1 MSQHSRARRPPLN
14 TSGSISSE
22 GGESLHF
29 ISPPL
34 SRAGTSNLYN
44 LDDKDFNVWVTDEV
58 KQQNPLEG
66 DFVGFSAPEFAWPG
80 SLQKSSSS
88 LSHSAGHLQYGGT
101 YGGSSHDH
109 GHDHDHGLGPGGG
122 TIDFSTFNQYGL
134 SRPPPISPT
143 SYPLRLAGRKYLPG
157 TNRTS
162 QNMSPTSAHSRTK
175 PRHQTH
181 TWNAGDSDKNSH
193 SQPSRNNNKSSGKHN
208 SKSNTTEM
216 EIHRSLF
223 DVSPLQQASR
233 ATKYSHNK
241 NTVSSSKDAKQQR
254 KQQQQQQQQQQ
265 AHQKPTPYG
274 PVWGREAYYRCPPKL
289 MNVTGSKNLKG
300 YRSGGLGG
308 LESLGAN
315 EKRFHAHM
323 STKRVTR
330 REIPTQKR
338 RVLTRLNASKSTR
351 GFTSLV
357 ESPFKAEAGRLNLSS
372 SMDALQMERV
382 HGLSLHEIKRSTEFV
397 LKSPPDSLQFGPA
410 MPHAGTRNGSER
422 STHSIGTF
430 DGVRLPIE
438 TIEGLLE
445 KNIEG
450 EIFEELR
457 QRQKSREMDSRMSEE
472 RQRLKSRADGRHRS
486 VTPISV
492 ISGFHELRN
501 GTVHTR
507 MSRKFISQKRPSV
520 VDIGVDF
527 GISIDRL
534 GENQQL
540 AKGKPWSRGGH

>member
-1 MSQHSRARRPPLN
+1 
-14 TSGSISSE
+14 
-22 GGESLHF
+22 
-29 ISPPL
+29 
-34 SRAGTSNLYN
+34 
-44 LDDKDFNVWVTDEV
+44 
-58 KQQNPLEG
+58 
-66 DFVGFSAPEFAWPG
+66 
-80 SLQKSSSS
+80 
-88 LSHSAGHLQYGGT
+88 
-101 YGGSSHDH
+101 
-109 GHDHDHGLGPGGG
+109 
-122 TIDFSTFNQYGL
+122 
-134 SRPPPISPT
+134 
-143 SYPLRLAGRKYLPG
+143 
-157 TNRTS
+157 
-162 QNMSPTSAHSRTK
+162 
-175 PRHQTH
+175 
-181 TWNAGDSDKNSH
+181 
-193 SQPSRNNNKSSGKHN
+193 
-208 SKSNTTEM
+208 
-216 EIHRSLF
+216 
-223 DVSPLQQASR
+223 
-233 ATKYSHNK
+233 
-241 NTVSSSKDAKQQR
+241 
-254 KQQQQQQQQQQ
+254 
-265 AHQKPTPYG
+265 
-274 PVWGREAYYRCPPKL
+274 
-289 MNVTGSKNLKG
+289 MNVSGSKNLKG
-300 YRSGGLGG
+300 YRSGGL
-308 LESLGAN
+308 EPLGAN

-338 RVLTRLNASKSTR
+338 KVLNRLNPSKSTP

-410 MPHAGTRNGSER
+410 MPQH
-422 STHSIGTF
+422 HHPF

-457 QRQKSREMDSRMSEE
+457 QRQKSREMDNRMLEE

-492 ISGFHELRN
+492 SGLQELRN
-501 GTVHTR
+501 GTETLEFHTER
-507 MSRKFISQKRPSV
+507 MMSRKFVSQKRPSV

-527 GISIDRL
+527 GISFDRL